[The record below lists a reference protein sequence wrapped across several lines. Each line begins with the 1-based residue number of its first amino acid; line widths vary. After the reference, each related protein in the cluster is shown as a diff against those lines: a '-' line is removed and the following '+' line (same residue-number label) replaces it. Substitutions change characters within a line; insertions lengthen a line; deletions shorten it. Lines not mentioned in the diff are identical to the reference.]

1 MSSDSRRQRIDRAS
15 EEVIERLC
23 GHVRSEGKLCVIKA
37 PPGSG
42 KTFTLLRAIKEA
54 SDSNRRV
61 AVAGQTNSQC
71 DDICRRF
78 AQDNPGLEIWRFLAA
93 SSSGLDDAFDGVRY
107 IQETGDLPDGP
118 AVVVATTAKWSTV
131 GDFDPY
137 DYLFI
142 DEAWQLAWADFMI
155 LGRVAS
161 RFVLIGDPGQ
171 IAPVVSIPVKRWE
184 TAPRPPH
191 RPAPD
196 VVLADPSIDCLRLEL
211 VACRRLPAEGVDLVR
226 PFYDFAFDAW
236 AEPGERFVRC
246 EQAGRSRQLADRG
259 LDLLNETTHAILTL
273 STPPQGPPLEVDRE
287 IAALAADIALRALE
301 RGAIAAHD
309 ESGNVEPLT
318 AGDVGITATHRV
330 MNVAIKKELAS
341 ALRQGTDSVRVD
353 TPERWQGL
361 ERKFMI
367 VVHPLSGVVHPST
380 FDLETGRL
388 CVMASRQQSAMLV
401 VSRDH
406 VPETLDTHVPTAEQ
420 AVGKPDIAGRGH
432 AQNTKFWQT
441 FVEQGHL
448 LTG

>member
-1 MSSDSRRQRIDRAS
+1 VNTSRQRIDRAS
-15 EEVIERLC
+15 KEVIKRLC
-23 GHVRSEGKLCVIKA
+23 GHVRDEGKLCVIKA

-42 KTFTLLRAIKEA
+42 KTFTLLRAIREA
-54 SDSNRRV
+54 ADAESRV

-78 AQDNPGLEIWRFLAA
+78 VQDNPESTIWRFLAA
-93 SSSGLDDAFDGVRY
+93 SGTGLEDTPSGVRY

-118 AVVVATTAKWSTV
+118 AIVVATTAKWSTV

-137 DYLFI
+137 DFLFI

-171 IAPVVSIPVKRWE
+171 IAPVISIPVKRWE

-196 VVLADPSIDCLRLEL
+196 VILADPSIDCLRLDL
-211 VACRRLPAEGVDLVR
+211 VASRRLPAEGVDLVR
-226 PFYDFAFDAW
+226 PFYDFDFDAW
-236 AEPGERFVRC
+236 AAPGERFVRC
-246 EQAGRSRQLADRG
+246 VPASRSRNLADRG
-259 LDLLNETTHAILTL
+259 LDLLNETNHAILTL
-273 STPPQGPPLEVDRE
+273 ATPPQGPPLEADRE
-287 IAALAADIALRALE
+287 IAALAAEVANRALK
-301 RGAIAAHD
+301 RGAVAAYD
-309 ESGNVEPLT
+309 DSGNAVPLT
-318 AGDVGITATHRV
+318 PGDIGITATHRV
-330 MNVAIKKELAS
+330 MNTAIKS
-341 ALRQGTDSVRVD
+341 ALPQRLRQGTDSVRVD

-388 CVMASRQQSAMLV
+388 CVTASRHQSAMLI

-406 VPETLDTHVPTAEQ
+406 VPETLDTHVPVAEQ
-420 AVGKPDIAGRGH
+420 AVGQPDVAGRGH
-432 AQNTKFWQT
+432 AQNTNFWRT
-441 FVEQGHL
+441 LAEQGHVL
-448 LTG
+448 SAS